1 MFLPRSVIRLFERV
15 DDSDAKFAK
24 RDFIKAAKAYN
35 SDYVVTQ
42 KVFNDVSFLLILI
55 ADYLAKLPCLL

>member
-1 MFLPRSVIRLFERV
+1 MFLQRSVIHLLERV

-24 RDFIKAAKAYN
+24 RDFIKATKAYN

-55 ADYLAKLPCLL
+55 ADYLAKLLYLL

>member
-24 RDFIKAAKAYN
+24 RDFIKVAKAYN